1 MNKSI
6 NISTASEAYS
16 LASGLISS
24 VYNKNKPHCTST
36 QREIEIIEEDI
47 EKLKLVAELKKIYI
61 ELSKP
66 I

>member
-6 NISTASEAYS
+6 NITTASEAYS
-16 LASGLISS
+16 LASGLINS
-24 VYNKNKPHCTST
+24 VYSKSRPHCATT

-47 EKLKLVAELKKIYI
+47 EKLKLVVELKKIYI